1 MNGPDRKS
9 MKKTRTVA
17 PRRVDV
23 AAIQHT
29 IPAIDRMMSVLSA
42 LEEQQ
47 DGASITALTAA
58 LALPRSTVYR
68 ILNTLEAHDVVQRHG
83 TGSYRLGPRLRTLA
97 SRVPSDPVQLDLTA
111 LAQPFLDKVA
121 ITAGHSVKLSVLDG
135 EGVLVL
141 AAAQGRRP
149 YALGVTP
156 GQRMPI
162 NAGAA
167 GKLLFAFEP
176 PERQADWLSR
186 PLAAFTSRTLTNPKR
201 LKAEATRIRRQGWAQ
216 DRGESAPSIYAYA
229 APIRDRDGRVL
240 AALSIPFL
248 HGTESEQAEDIRVTV
263 ISLADEISTALPG

>member
-1 MNGPDRKS
+1 MR
-9 MKKTRTVA
+9 KTRTVA
-17 PRRVDV
+17 SRKMDT
-23 AAIQHT
+23 AAVPHT
-29 IPAIDRMMSVLSA
+29 IPAIDRMMSVLTA

-47 DGASITALTAA
+47 DGASITALTAT
-58 LALPRSTVYR
+58 LTLPRSTIYR
-68 ILNTLEAHDVVQRHG
+68 ILNTLEVHGVVQRQDSG
-83 TGSYRLGPRLRTLA
+83 IYRLGQRLRKLA
-97 SRVPSDPVQLDLTA
+97 DHVPSGAAEFDLAA
-111 LAQPFLDKVA
+111 LAQPFLDQLA
-121 ITAGHSVKLSVLDG
+121 ISAGHSVKLSILDG
-135 EGVLVL
+135 GGVLVL

-156 GQRMPI
+156 GQQMPI

-186 PLAAFTSRTLTNPKR
+186 PLAAFTPRTVTDPRR

-229 APIRDRDGRVL
+229 APIRDHSGRVL

-248 HGTESEQAEDIRVTV
+248 HGTGSEEAEDIRHAA
-263 ISLADEISTALPG
+263 IRLADQISAALSG

>member
-1 MNGPDRKS
+1 MR
-9 MKKTRTVA
+9 KTRTVA
-17 PRRVDV
+17 PRSMDA

-29 IPAIDRMMSVLSA
+29 IPAIDRMMSVLSV
-42 LEEQQ
+42 LEDQR
-47 DGASITALTAA
+47 DGASITALTTA
-58 LALPRSTVYR
+58 LVLPRSTIYR
-68 ILNTLEAHDVVQRHG
+68 ILNTLEVHDVVQRDGSG
-83 TGSYRLGPRLRTLA
+83 TYRLGQRLRKLA
-97 SRVPSDPVQLDLTA
+97 AHVPSGAAELDLAA
-111 LAQPFLDKVA
+111 LAQPFLDQIA
-121 ITAGHSVKLSVLDG
+121 ISAGHSVKLSVLEG
-135 EGVLVL
+135 GGVLVL

-156 GQRMPI
+156 GQQMPI

-186 PLAAFTSRTLTNPKR
+186 PLSAFTSRTVTDPKR

-229 APIRDRDGRVL
+229 APIRDHSGRVL

-248 HGTESEQAEDIRVTV
+248 HGTESEQAENIRHAV
-263 ISLADEISTALPG
+263 ISVAHEISTALSG